1 MANIIRG
8 LSPVSGYKG
17 NRYRKYKRIPAIP
30 KPRGLVGIRGKKA
43 KEEGV
48 V

>member
-17 NRYRKYKRIPAIP
+17 NKCRRYKRIPAIL
-30 KPRGLVGIRGKKA
+30 KPRGLVGIRGKKV
-43 KEEGV
+43 KEERV

>member
-8 LSPVSGYKG
+8 LSTVLVYKG
-17 NRYRKYKRIPAIP
+17 NRYRRYKWIPAIP

-43 KEEGV
+43 KEKGV